1 MKDDDKNSEIIS
13 TKPKRFCF
21 VLMPFSD
28 DFKDIYEIAI
38 KEACHNGGAHCER
51 VDDQDFHETSI
62 FQRIINQISQ
72 ADFIIAD
79 MSGKNA
85 NVFYEVGYAHAL
97 DKPTVLLTNNAS
109 DIPFDLKHF
118 PHLVYDR
125 NQIAKL
131 REMLTKKVK
140 WYVEN
145 PVEKYNESKIKLELY
160 FDGVPFSLNQ
170 LELFSFTKDQISF
183 DRDFTIHN
191 DSVHTMEKGSYTI
204 SLITNWEYYVN
215 FRISEMDREIT
226 YGPKPIALP
235 DGTFQYTL
243 RNTPTLLPGS
253 YESMGL
259 LLKDNEE
266 NDNPEFFDEF
276 AIKFL
281 TENGSREFH
290 FQIECPGY

>member
-1 MKDDDKNSEIIS
+1 MNEIDKSHDIIS
-13 TKPKRFCF
+13 TRPKRFCF

-38 KEACHNGGAHCER
+38 KEACRNGGAYCER

-125 NQIAKL
+125 NQIAIL

-145 PVEKYNESKIKLELY
+145 PVEKYNDSNIKLELF
-160 FDGVPFSLNQ
+160 FDGVPLSLNQ
-170 LELFSFTKDQISF
+170 LELFSSTKDRISF
-183 DRDFTIHN
+183 DHNFTIHN

-204 SLITNWEYYVN
+204 SLISNWEYYVN
-215 FRISEMDREIT
+215 FRTPEMGRVIT
-226 YGPKPIALP
+226 YGPGPIALP
-235 DGTFQYTL
+235 DGKFQYTL
-243 RNTPTLLPGS
+243 RDTPTLLPGS
-253 YESMGL
+253 YESIGL
-259 LLKDNEE
+259 LVAEDEE
-266 NDNPEFFDEF
+266 SEHPELFDEF
-276 AIKFL
+276 VIKFL

-290 FQIECPGY
+290 FQIECPTN